1 MSAPPPAPS
10 IDWSTIDMSHRRP
23 AHDPRERL
31 NARHGDELV
40 AVARAF
46 GGHPDA
52 TSARAERVD
61 RDGIDLTIQTP
72 HGPATARVSF
82 AEPDAAE
89 PAGIRMAFRT
99 LARRART
106 ALAVDVDTSTAP

>member
-1 MSAPPPAPS
+1 MSR
-10 IDWSTIDMSHRRP
+10 RRP

-31 NARHGDELV
+31 NEHHADELL
-40 AVARAF
+40 AIARAF

-72 HGPATARVSF
+72 SGRATARVPF
-82 AEPDAAE
+82 AEPS
-89 PAGIRMAFRT
+89 GIRMAFRT
-99 LARRART
+99 LARAART
-106 ALAVDVDTSTAP
+106 ALATDTSTTP